1 MGTTPFLLKPLR
13 FPSQPL
19 TQYFFCGIILLQ
31 QKKRELTP
39 LSEADR

>member
-1 MGTTPFLLKPLR
+1 MFDLVTGFI
-13 FPSQPL
+13 L
-19 TQYFFCGIILLQ
+19 TSNFFCGIIKTQ